1 MFEAQIKPMTL
12 DEFIAFAL
20 LPENAERNLE
30 FINGEIMEKIPS
42 STRNSTSAFTLGH
55 LTQSYC
61 ETNDLPCFIS
71 IGDGTY
77 RINVHV
83 VAPDF
88 AYKPT
93 PTVAD
98 YPDPEPP
105 LWAAEV
111 ISPNDKATEINRKR
125 RKYIEAGILYWEL
138 YPDERL
144 IDVYAPDKPMVTMAT
159 YGINDMITADVIAG
173 LTIPVSKSF
182 R

>member
-1 MFEAQIKPMTL
+1 MFEAQTKPITI
-12 DEFIAFAL
+12 DEFITLAL

-30 FINGEIMEKIPS
+30 FVNGEILEKMPS
-42 STRNSTSAFTLGH
+42 SSRNSTSAFMIGH
-55 LTQSYC
+55 VTQSYC
-61 ETNDLPCFIS
+61 ETNDLPCYIS

-77 RINVHV
+77 RVDTNV

-105 LWAAEV
+105 LWVAEV
-111 ISPNDKATEINRKR
+111 ISPNDKVHDINAKR
-125 RKYIEAGILYWEL
+125 RKYVEAGILYWEL

-144 IDVYAPDKPMVTMAT
+144 IDVYAPGKAMAT
-159 YGINDMITADVIAG
+159 YGIDASIPVEVIAG
-173 LTIPVSKSF
+173 LSVPVSKLF

>member
-1 MFEAQIKPMTL
+1 MLEAQTKPMTL

-30 FINGEIMEKIPS
+30 LINGEIIEKMPS
-42 STRNSTSAFTLGH
+42 SSRNFTSAFMLGH
-55 LTQSYC
+55 IDQSYC
-61 ETNDLPCFIS
+61 ETNDLPCYIS

-77 RINVHV
+77 RINIHV
-83 VAPDF
+83 VAPNF

-93 PTVAD
+93 TTVAE

-105 LWAAEV
+105 LWVAEV
-111 ISPNDKATEINRKR
+111 ISPNDKVHDITAKK
-125 RKYIEAGILYWEL
+125 RKYVEEGILYWEL

-144 IDVYAPDKPMVTMAT
+144 IDVYAPNKPMTT
-159 YGINDMITADVIAG
+159 YGVDAVIPVDVISG
-173 LTIPVSKSF
+173 LSVPVSKLF

>member
-61 ETNDLPCFIS
+61 ETNDLP
-71 IGDGTY
+71 
-77 RINVHV
+77 
-83 VAPDF
+83 
-88 AYKPT
+88 
-93 PTVAD
+93 
-98 YPDPEPP
+98 
-105 LWAAEV
+105 L
-111 ISPNDKATEINRKR
+111 
-125 RKYIEAGILYWEL
+125 
-138 YPDERL
+138 
-144 IDVYAPDKPMVTMAT
+144 VTMAT
-159 YGINDMITADVIAG
+159 YGINDMITVDVIAG
-173 LTIPVSKSF
+173 LTIPVSKLF

>member
-1 MFEAQIKPMTL
+1 MFEAQTKPMTL
-12 DEFIAFAL
+12 DEFIAYAL
-20 LPENAERNLE
+20 LPENAERSLE
-30 FINGEIMEKIPS
+30 FINGEMSEKMPS
-42 STRNSTSAFTLGH
+42 STRNSTSAFMLGH
-55 LTQSYC
+55 ITQSHC
-61 ETNDLPCFIS
+61 ETNDLPCYIT

-77 RINVHV
+77 RINTNVL
-83 VAPDF
+83 APDF

-105 LWAAEV
+105 LWVAEI
-111 ISPNDKATEINRKR
+111 ISPKDKVAEITAKR

-144 IDVYAPDKPMVTMAT
+144 IDVYAPNKPMTT
-159 YGINDMITADVIAG
+159 YGIDAAITVDVISG
-173 LTIPVSKSF
+173 LTIPVSKLF